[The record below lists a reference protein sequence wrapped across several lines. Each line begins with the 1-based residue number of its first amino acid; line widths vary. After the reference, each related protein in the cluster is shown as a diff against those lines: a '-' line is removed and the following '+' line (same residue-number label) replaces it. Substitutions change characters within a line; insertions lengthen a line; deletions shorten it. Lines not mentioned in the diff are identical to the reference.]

1 MGKQLANSNLI
12 WGSGF
17 GSVHEVV
24 VARVVLATITQEPR
38 AMTKK
43 TPTLVELKLAVLN
56 HFQSTQDVEPNE
68 QFVAGIARDE
78 CYTSHNSLVYK
89 KKQMADRLSD
99 YETAVEEG
107 KDIKADAIA
116 RLLDNMEVELA
127 LLEERHEAD
136 LSVYEQVTGTQWEPM
151 PKKRRP
157 AKLSDDRMAALKARV
172 A

>member
-1 MGKQLANSNLI
+1 VGKQLANSNLI

-24 VARVVLATITQEPR
+24 VARVVLATDNKEPR

-56 HFQSTQDVEPNE
+56 YYQATQDVVPNE
-68 QFVAGIARDE
+68 QFIAGIARDE
-78 CYTSHNSLVYK
+78 CYTSHNSLMYK
-89 KKQMADRLSD
+89 KKQMADKLAD

-107 KDIKADAIA
+107 KDIRADAIA
-116 RLLDNMEVELA
+116 RLLDNMEVELT
-127 LLEERHEAD
+127 LLDERHQAD

-151 PKKRRP
+151 AKKRAP
-157 AKLSDDRMAALKARV
+157 AKLSDDRMKALKAKV

>member
-1 MGKQLANSNLI
+1 VGKQLANSNLI

-24 VARVVLATITQEPR
+24 VARVVLATDNKEPR

-56 HFQSTQDVEPNE
+56 YYQATQDVVPNE
-68 QFVAGIARDE
+68 QFIAGIARDE
-78 CYTSHNSLVYK
+78 CYTSHNSLMYK
-89 KKQMADRLSD
+89 KKQMADKLAD

-107 KDIKADAIA
+107 KDIRADAIA
-116 RLLDNMEVELA
+116 RLLDNMEVELT
-127 LLEERHEAD
+127 LLDERHQAD

-151 PKKRRP
+151 AKKRAP
-157 AKLSDDRMAALKARV
+157 AKLSDDRMKALRAKV

>member
-1 MGKQLANSNLI
+1 VGKQLANSNLI

-24 VARVVLATITQEPR
+24 VARVVLARNKEPR

-43 TPTLVELKLAVLN
+43 VPTLVELKLAVLN
-56 HFQSTQDVEPNE
+56 HFQATQDVAPNE

-89 KKQMADRLSD
+89 KKQMADKIAD

-107 KDIKADAIA
+107 KDIRADAIA
-116 RLLDNMEVELA
+116 RLLDNMEVELT
-127 LLEERHEAD
+127 LLAERHEAD

-151 PKKRRP
+151 AKKRRP
-157 AKLSDDRMAALKARV
+157 AKLSDDRMKALRAKV

>member
-1 MGKQLANSNLI
+1 VGKQLANSNLI

-24 VARVVLATITQEPR
+24 VARVVLATDNKEPR

-56 HFQSTQDVEPNE
+56 YYQATQDVVPNE

-89 KKQMADRLSD
+89 KKQMADKLAD

-107 KDIKADAIA
+107 KDIRADAIA
-116 RLLDNMEVELA
+116 RILDNMEVELT
-127 LLEERHEAD
+127 LLDERHQAD

-151 PKKRRP
+151 AKKRRP
-157 AKLSDDRMAALKARV
+157 AKLSDDRMAALKAKV

>member
-1 MGKQLANSNLI
+1 VGKQLANSNLI

-24 VARVVLATITQEPR
+24 VARVVLATDNKEPR

-56 HFQSTQDVEPNE
+56 YYQATQDVVPNE
-68 QFVAGIARDE
+68 QFIAGIARDE
-78 CYTSHNSLVYK
+78 CYTSHNSLMYK
-89 KKQMADRLSD
+89 KKQMADKLAD

-107 KDIKADAIA
+107 KDIRADAIA
-116 RLLDNMEVELA
+116 RLLDNMEVELT
-127 LLEERHEAD
+127 LLDERHQAD

-151 PKKRRP
+151 AKKRAP
-157 AKLSDDRMAALKARV
+157 AKLSDDRMAALKAKV

>member
-1 MGKQLANSNLI
+1 VGKQLANSNLI

-24 VARVVLATITQEPR
+24 VARVVLATDNKEPR

-56 HFQSTQDVEPNE
+56 YYQATQDVVPNE
-68 QFVAGIARDE
+68 QFIAAICRDE
-78 CYTSHNSLVYK
+78 CYTSHNSLNYK
-89 KKQMADRLSD
+89 KRQLADKLAD

-107 KDIKADAIA
+107 KTIKADAIT
-116 RLLDNMEVELA
+116 RLIDNMEVELT
-127 LLEERHEAD
+127 LLDERHQAD

-151 PKKRRP
+151 AKKRAP
-157 AKLSDDRMAALKARV
+157 AKLSDDRMKALRAKV